1 MSEIK
6 ANMNRAETQ
15 PRSMLA
21 TAPPANAKVQ
31 VDVTKVKATEKT
43 GKPLP
48 VDSVVKVAQETDLQ
62 QVENA
67 VSKLNEYVQSTA
79 RTLNFQVDDESG
91 KTVIKVYD
99 RESEQLISQIP
110 NELVLE
116 LARRLNEEEPSLL
129 FEAQV

>member
-6 ANMNRAETQ
+6 ANMNRVESQ
-15 PRSMLA
+15 PGSMLT
-21 TAPPANAKVQ
+21 TAPPANARVQ
-31 VDVTKVKATEKT
+31 VEKT
-43 GKPLP
+43 EVTAAEKSGQSLPLEN
-48 VDSVVKVAQETDLQ
+48 VAKVAAETDSQ
-62 QVENA
+62 QVEHA
-67 VSKLNEYVQSTA
+67 VSKLNEYVQNTA
-79 RTLNFQVDDESG
+79 RSLNFQVDDESG

-99 RESEQLISQIP
+99 RESDQLIRQIP

>member
-6 ANMNRAETQ
+6 ANMNRVEPQ
-15 PRSMLA
+15 PRSMLT

-31 VDVTKVKATEKT
+31 VDVTKVKATEKS
-43 GKPLP
+43 GESLP
-48 VDSVVKVAQETDLQ
+48 VENVVKVAQDTDIQ
-62 QVENA
+62 EVENA

-99 RESEQLISQIP
+99 RESDQLIRQIP

>member
-6 ANMNRAETQ
+6 ADMGRAETQ
-15 PRSMLA
+15 PRSQLT

-31 VDVTKVKATEKT
+31 IEVKSTEKT
-43 GKPLP
+43 GKILP
-48 VDSVVKVAQETDLQ
+48 DENVVKVAQEADNET
-62 QVENA
+62 VESA
-67 VSKLNEYVQSTA
+67 VSKLNEYVQTTS

-99 RESEQLISQIP
+99 RESDKLIRQIP

>member
-6 ANMNRAETQ
+6 ANMNRAEIQ
-15 PRSMLA
+15 PRSMLTA
-21 TAPPANAKVQ
+21 APPANAKVQ
-31 VDVTKVKATEKT
+31 VDVTDVKAAEKT
-43 GKPLP
+43 GESLP
-48 VDSVVKVAQETDLQ
+48 VDSVVKVAADTDIQE
-62 QVENA
+62 VENA

-99 RESEQLISQIP
+99 RESDQLIRQIP

>member
-6 ANMNRAETQ
+6 ANMNKAETQ
-15 PRSMLA
+15 PRSMLT
-21 TAPPANAKVQ
+21 TAPPANARVQ
-31 VDVTKVKATEKT
+31 VDVTEVKGAEKT
-43 GKPLP
+43 GESLP
-48 VDSVVKVAQETDLQ
+48 VKNVVKVEQETDAQ

-99 RESEQLISQIP
+99 RESDQLIRQIP

>member
-6 ANMNRAETQ
+6 ANMGRAETQ
-15 PRSMLA
+15 PRSMLT

-31 VDVTKVKATEKT
+31 KEATEVKATQET
-43 GKPLP
+43 GESLP
-48 VDSVVKVAQETDLQ
+48 VDSVVKVTEQTDTQ
-62 QVENA
+62 KVENA

-99 RESEQLISQIP
+99 RESDQLIRQIP

>member
-6 ANMNRAETQ
+6 ANMNRVESQ
-15 PRSMLA
+15 PGSMLT
-21 TAPPANAKVQ
+21 TAPPANARVQ
-31 VDVTKVKATEKT
+31 VEKT
-43 GKPLP
+43 EVTAAEKSGQSLPLEN
-48 VDSVVKVAQETDLQ
+48 VAKVAAETDSQ
-62 QVENA
+62 QVEHA

-99 RESEQLISQIP
+99 LESDQLIRQIP

>member
-1 MSEIK
+1 MSDIK
-6 ANMNRAETQ
+6 ADVGRVDPQ
-15 PRSMLA
+15 PHNPLN
-21 TAPPANAKVQ
+21 TAPQVKSKVQ
-31 VDVTKVKATEKT
+31 AEVKQ
-43 GKPLP
+43 
-48 VDSVVKVAQETDLQ
+48 VKVADNSGNKMPDENVARELKEADSQA
-62 QVENA
+62 VESA

-99 RESEQLISQIP
+99 RESDKLIRQIP

>member
-1 MSEIK
+1 MSEFK
-6 ANMNRAETQ
+6 AEMGRNDSLT
-15 PRSMLA
+15 RSPL
-21 TAPPANAKVQ
+21 TTVPPANAKVQ
-31 VDVTKVKATEKT
+31 DEVSKSEAISQSGKT
-43 GKPLP
+43 MPAE
-48 VDSVVKVAQETDLQ
+48 SVAKVAEEADTQA
-62 QVENA
+62 VENA

-79 RTLNFQVDDESG
+79 RTLNFQVDDDSG

-99 RESEQLISQIP
+99 RESDQLIRQIP

>member
-6 ANMNRAETQ
+6 ADMGRVETQ
-15 PRSMLA
+15 PRSTLT
-21 TAPPANAKVQ
+21 TAPPANAQVQ
-31 VDVTKVKATEKT
+31 VEVKATEKT
-43 GKPLP
+43 GKVLP
-48 VDSVVKVAQETDLQ
+48 AESVVKVAQEADSET
-62 QVENA
+62 VESA
-67 VSKLNEYVQSTA
+67 VSKLNEYVQTTS
-79 RTLNFQVDDESG
+79 RKLNFQVDDDSG

-99 RESEQLISQIP
+99 RESDKLIRQIP

>member
-15 PRSMLA
+15 PRSMLT

-31 VDVTKVKATEKT
+31 IDVTKVKATEKS
-43 GKPLP
+43 GESLP
-48 VDSVVKVAQETDLQ
+48 VENVVKVAEGTDIQ
-62 QVENA
+62 KVENA
-67 VSKLNEYVQSTA
+67 VSKLNEYVQSTS

-99 RESEQLISQIP
+99 RESDQLIRQIP